1 MKFYCTKDFRVFI
14 SVRLHFLSGDLK
26 QATNIAAGMVKTWGM
41 TSRFKCR
48 SFDTDAVTLD
58 ASFARLINVE
68 VRKVFVHELQI
79 KILLAPITRS

>member
-1 MKFYCTKDFRVFI
+1 
-14 SVRLHFLSGDLK
+14 
-26 QATNIAAGMVKTWGM
+26 M

-68 VRKVFVHELQI
+68 VGMASICSFDEYMLSSKVVIFEL
-79 KILLAPITRS
+79 LFRLADGGRTVSIRAR